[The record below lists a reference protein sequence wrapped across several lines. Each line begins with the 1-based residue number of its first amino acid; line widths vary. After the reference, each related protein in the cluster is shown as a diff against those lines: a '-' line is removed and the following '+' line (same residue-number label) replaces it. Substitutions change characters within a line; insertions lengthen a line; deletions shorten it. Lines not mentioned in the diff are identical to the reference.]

1 MHHIVCK
8 NYQVWY
14 WLKATRIPGDKLQK
28 CISSYLGICQEDTV
42 LRTEVKANLVTVRVI
57 SGELGWGESVFR
69 VLWLHTRRSVL
80 TWDNLGIEASVSAG
94 SVEASTLQQCNG
106 RWSESAGHGGGGV
119 LLEDSMLLQTSKV
132 PVALEPPAFQG
143 LTTKASI
150 VPFQGLTAR
159 LCYHWY
165 RDLAT
170 LASLSHKV
178 SNHGFC
184 AQREILICQRTH
196 LPIILIADSYSKL
209 SPKIS
214 I

>member
-42 LRTEVKANLVTVRVI
+42 LRTEVKANFVTVRVI
-57 SGELGWGESVFR
+57 SVELGGGESVFR

-106 RWSESAGHGGGGV
+106 RWSESAGHGGGGQYV
-119 LLEDSMLLQTSKV
+119 AANLQGPSCLGATGLSG
-132 PVALEPPAFQG
+132 PHNQG
-143 LTTKASI
+143 LHS
-150 VPFQGLTAR
+150 
-159 LCYHWY
+159 
-165 RDLAT
+165 
-170 LASLSHKV
+170 SLPRPR
-178 SNHGFC
+178 
-184 AQREILICQRTH
+184 REVVLPLI
-196 LPIILIADSYSKL
+196 
-209 SPKIS
+209 
-214 I
+214 

>member
-42 LRTEVKANLVTVRVI
+42 LRTEVKANFVTVRVI
-57 SGELGWGESVFR
+57 SGRRAGWRRNRCSVFSDFTLADLSWHETTLASR
-69 VLWLHTRRSVL
+69 PVSVQAR
-80 TWDNLGIEASVSAG
+80 WRPRHFNSAM
-94 SVEASTLQQCNG
+94 E
-106 RWSESAGHGGGGV
+106 GGV
-119 LLEDSMLLQTSKV
+119 KVQGMVEEDSMLLQTSKV

-150 VPFQGLTAR
+150 VPFQGLAAR

-165 RDLAT
+165 RGLAT

-178 SNHGFC
+178 SNPGVC

-196 LPIILIADSYSKL
+196 LPIILIAHSYSKL